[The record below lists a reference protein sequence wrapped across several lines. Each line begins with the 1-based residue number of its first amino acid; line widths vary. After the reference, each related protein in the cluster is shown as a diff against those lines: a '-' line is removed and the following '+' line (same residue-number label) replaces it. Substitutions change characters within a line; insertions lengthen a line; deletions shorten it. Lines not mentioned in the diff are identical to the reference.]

1 MDWSVAVL
9 LEEGQ
14 IDVLLSEALGD
25 KYDAFRGLGLPS
37 WKMDELMIAWGRHVG
52 IPLKKLRA
60 SPDSSASTGARS
72 RRTSGGS
79 TGSGS
84 RASRRAALSWRE
96 LDVLLAELPSDS
108 ATARS
113 LNGGERPWTPLEHLL
128 AGIFDT
134 LQVLAWQNANQGRKS
149 PTKRPTPLPRP
160 GIEPSGVHYG
170 KAPAAV

>member
-1 MDWSVAVL
+1 MPPRTVTHNGRTTTSAPSPSGAQAPDEVFDLDTLEAEDEHRPFRFRLQGQDFEMAHMQEMDWSVAVL

-52 IPLKKLRA
+52 IPLEKLRA

-84 RASRRAALSWRE
+84 RASRRAR
-96 LDVLLAELPSDS
+96 
-108 ATARS
+108 
-113 LNGGERPWTPLEHLL
+113 
-128 AGIFDT
+128 
-134 LQVLAWQNANQGRKS
+134 
-149 PTKRPTPLPRP
+149 
-160 GIEPSGVHYG
+160 
-170 KAPAAV
+170 

>member
-1 MDWSVAVL
+1 
-9 LEEGQ
+9 
-14 IDVLLSEALGD
+14 
-25 KYDAFRGLGLPS
+25 
-37 WKMDELMIAWGRHVG
+37 
-52 IPLKKLRA
+52 
-60 SPDSSASTGARS
+60 
-72 RRTSGGS
+72 
-79 TGSGS
+79 
-84 RASRRAALSWRE
+84 
-96 LDVLLAELPSDS
+96 VLLAELPSDS

-170 KAPAAV
+170 KPRPLSEVKAMLASTRPGADRALGGG